1 MNNFNKYF
9 GLLALLFGGLVG
21 FILLV
26 IAIFY
31 ILKLCSVTLFYIPG
45 FDHVFQYIIII
56 IPYIIFFSAYNYL
69 RKKIPASTK
78 IISRGIA
85 YVLILLGS
93 VICFTTLII
102 STLKFGGLRKA
113 WINTF
118 EENSHYALIIH
129 IVLLIITAG
138 VIATGDAKEKSW
150 LDRTS

>member
-1 MNNFNKYF
+1 M
-9 GLLALLFGGLVG
+9 
-21 FILLV
+21 
-26 IAIFY
+26 
-31 ILKLCSVTLFYIPG
+31 FYIPG

-78 IISRGIA
+78 MISRGIA
-85 YVLILLGS
+85 YALILLGS

-102 STLKFGGLRKA
+102 STLKFGGLRKE

-129 IVLLIITAG
+129 IILLFITAA
-138 VIATGDAKEKSW
+138 VIATGDAKEKNW
-150 LDRTS
+150 LDRTG